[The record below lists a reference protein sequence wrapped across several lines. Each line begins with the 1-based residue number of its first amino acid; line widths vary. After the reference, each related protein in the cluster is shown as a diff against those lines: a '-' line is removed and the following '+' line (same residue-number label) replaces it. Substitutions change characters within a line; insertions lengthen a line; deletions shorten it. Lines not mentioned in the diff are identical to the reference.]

1 MTPRERD
8 ERSGPMRRSLLL
20 WSQEQQRLGSFRRE
34 FVPSLMQDDDNR
46 RSIQETSESGIIV
59 LDFNE
64 VEAHGILA
72 KMAKEAS
79 KIERVT

>member
-1 MTPRERD
+1 MNKVGLCAVLCCY
-8 ERSGPMRRSLLL
+8 GPKSSNVLVL
-20 WSQEQQRLGSFRRE
+20 SV
-34 FVPSLMQDDDNR
+34 VPSLMQDDDNR